1 MHISKLE
8 EPTRHMP
15 PNSFLNDF
23 EIQKSFLT
31 IDDICHNE
39 FEIESYNFQSNQ
51 NMIFHVYSN
60 ASFYFKTIHGKFSLF
75 SMT

>member
-39 FEIESYNFQSNQ
+39 FEKVIT
-51 NMIFHVYSN
+51 
-60 ASFYFKTIHGKFSLF
+60 FKVIKI
-75 SMT
+75 

>member
-23 EIQKSFLT
+23 ESKEIFLT
-31 IDDICHNE
+31 INEINQNE
-39 FEIESYNFQSNQ
+39 FE
-51 NMIFHVYSN
+51 
-60 ASFYFKTIHGKFSLF
+60 KL
-75 SMT
+75 